1 MRDVDE
7 TIKEA
12 LRSAGGTFEPA
23 ELLSLPRVRNRARVL
38 RARTIIWVLVLAL
51 FIASGA
57 LIATR
62 VPSSSKNGSLI
73 GPSKKVNKDPNYE
86 ITLVVTKQ
94 LADGAAIPPG
104 SVRSSTP
111 PIQNHSLSPEMPA
124 GNNHFVD
131 TTHWWIVPT
140 SVRETV
146 RWLSRHGPPNVRY
159 SVGGSGGDGSRF
171 VGFHISDD
179 TSQAYTDRAIQYSMA
194 AIGIGHT
201 ALRVDGTALWLSS
214 KPIRDTRGGRKIRVT
229 VAGGCPRSVAG
240 YHDIINPSSEDL
252 MKQAVPSADPTA
264 ALVCRYETRSPDSPI
279 PLPKFT
285 PATALGSSGARKLAL
300 QLRTLKVGFDGGGI
314 GSCPQGLITLTE
326 IVVLSYPDRPD
337 VDLWYGGG
345 GCRSVIANGFV
356 LADDP
361 IAP

>member
-1 MRDVDE
+1 MPEVDE
-7 TIKEA
+7 RIKDA
-12 LRSAGGTFEPA
+12 LRSAAGAFEPV
-23 ELLSLPRVRNRARVL
+23 EPLSLPRVRSRARVL
-38 RARTIIWVLVLAL
+38 RARVLIGLLVAAV

-57 LIATR
+57 FIATKL
-62 VPSSSKNGSLI
+62 PTSSNKGSLI
-73 GPSKKVNKDPNYE
+73 GPSKTVGKDPNYE
-86 ITLVVTKQ
+86 ITVVVTKQ

-104 SVRSSTP
+104 SVRSATP
-111 PIQNHSLSPEMPA
+111 PIQNHSLGPELPA
-124 GNNHFVD
+124 GNTHFVD
-131 TTHWWIVPT
+131 TTHWWIVPM
-140 SVRETV
+140 SMRETF

-159 SVGGSGGDGSRF
+159 SVGESGGDGSRL

-194 AIGIGHT
+194 AIDGGHT
-201 ALRVDGTALWLSS
+201 AVRVDGTAMWLTST
-214 KPIRDTRGGRKIRVT
+214 PVPDRLGAPAIRITAAR
-229 VAGGCPRSVAG
+229 GCPASLAG
-240 YHDIINPSSEDL
+240 YHNVSNPPSEDL
-252 MKQAVPSADPTA
+252 KKQVVPSADPTA
-264 ALVCRYETRSPDSPI
+264 ALVCRYEKRVPSYTA

-285 PATALGSSGARKLAL
+285 PVTTLRSSGAHKLAL

-314 GSCPQGLITLTE
+314 GSCPLGLITLTE